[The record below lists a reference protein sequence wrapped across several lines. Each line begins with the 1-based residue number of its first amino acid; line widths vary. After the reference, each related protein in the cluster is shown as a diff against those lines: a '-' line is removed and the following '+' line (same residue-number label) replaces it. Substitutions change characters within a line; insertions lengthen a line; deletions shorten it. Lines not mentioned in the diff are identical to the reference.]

1 MRTRSESSS
10 EADSFSSGEGSVS
23 SESELGTELHNPV
36 ANLDTG
42 GEIFA
47 LKGENQ
53 SKLGWSNMYKKDKC
67 LKYDVCFFTSHSN
80 ISITLIFV

>member
-36 ANLDTG
+36 SNLDTG
-42 GEIFA
+42 GETTLF
-47 LKGENQ
+47 
-53 SKLGWSNMYKKDKC
+53 
-67 LKYDVCFFTSHSN
+67 VCFFISH
-80 ISITLIFV
+80 IILL